1 MLAHGLADNHT
12 VKGVY
17 DEIQGFLGLE
27 YAFR

>member
-17 DEIQGFLGLE
+17 DEIQGFVGLK
-27 YAFR
+27 YGFR